1 MHTILPRRFVVFGCC
16 SWQLTKS
23 LMMEKKPTFSY
34 TSHSHHNHFLSHLL
48 PSGIASSSSEIH
60 GFFASTLRRYTHL
73 KLKPGSLLESRAGF
87 FDPQLPPKPWGFTG
101 FQKRGWK
108 SWFNA
113 TNGVV
118 LGLIL
123 ANVAVFTMW
132 KNSNRKWMATK
143 FCGQTNNVQNFL

>member
-101 FQKRGWK
+101 FQKRGWYIV
-108 SWFNA
+108 SSPICSNISY
-113 TNGVV
+113 TTV
-118 LGLIL
+118 LG
-123 ANVAVFTMW
+123 F
-132 KNSNRKWMATK
+132 
-143 FCGQTNNVQNFL
+143 